1 MRNACEMQETNP
13 KTNLLKLWWISSKS
27 VQTWTAFSSCLAK
40 SGVKELGGATSTP
53 SRSSTSSP
61 PSSSS
66 CWGSSWLLPT
76 SSTRGSRRSW
86 RRRPTLTSGAHSFF
100 PRVRILCKT
109 LNFAFYRRFSGIFSL
124 LTSTIFCIGALK
136 VLVFVFFFFLT
147 FLVLLVYIYVCTCRR
162 PPWIVVEEILWW
174 LKAFSSLA
182 CPHHHRL
189 HHQRLLCL
197 FRHLIP
203 ATTDLAVVQRFLSQN
218 NERWKTLNSKTS
230 KGGVSSLL
238 SCFYLWL
245 WLRHWRQVWFRKRE
259 DSCIFPNLP

>member
-1 MRNACEMQETNP
+1 MFLHEVYFKGAILNNGFTLKQHTFINIFLCKMRNACEMQETNP

-27 VQTWTAFSSCLAK
+27 VQTWAAFSSCLAK

-100 PRVRILCKT
+100 PRVRILCKD
-109 LNFAFYRRFSGIFSL
+109 LNFASYRRFSGIFSL

-136 VLVFVFFFFLT
+136 VLVFVFSFLKLY
-147 FLVLLVYIYVCTCRR
+147 LVLLVYIYVCTCRR
-162 PPWIVVEEILWW
+162 PPWIVGGETLRW

-182 CPHHHRL
+182 CLHHHRL

-203 ATTDLAVVQRFLSQN
+203 ATTDLAVVQRFFS
-218 NERWKTLNSKTS
+218 
-230 KGGVSSLL
+230 
-238 SCFYLWL
+238 
-245 WLRHWRQVWFRKRE
+245 
-259 DSCIFPNLP
+259 